1 MSRRAL
7 HTGRHTVAAILTVAV
22 TLTACQHDISSEPA
36 TPAKDT
42 ATMNL
47 SELPTLKETQMQM
60 LELLDAAQREIVR
73 EVPATAPWRWNRDW
87 MTIQCVAG
95 LGLYFPN
102 LISAHAL
109 TDDEWA
115 RIFPLVTGLA
125 ERAGLSGADTMQNAS
140 GNHDVRI
147 GSADGRE
154 LMVGSRDA
162 TVLTATISC
171 RRSPDDSLWVN
182 GKIPL
187 PPDPR
192 P

>member
-1 MSRRAL
+1 MNSRLRTA
-7 HTGRHTVAAILTVAV
+7 RRTVAAVLAIAA
-22 TLTACQHDISSEPA
+22 TLTACQHNVSSEPA

-42 ATMNL
+42 PAMNL
-47 SELPTLKETQMQM
+47 SHLPTLKETQTQM
-60 LELLDAAQREIVR
+60 LELLDAVRHEIVQQ
-73 EVPATAPWRWNRDW
+73 VPATTPWRWSHGW
-87 MTIQCVAG
+87 STIQCVGG

-102 LISAHAL
+102 LVSGHAL

-115 RIFPLVTGLA
+115 RIFPLVSTLA
-125 ERAGLSGADTMQNAS
+125 EKAGLSGADAMQNAP

-154 LMVGSRDA
+154 LMIGSRDA
-162 TVLTATISC
+162 TVLSATVGC
-171 RRSPDDSLWVN
+171 RRSTDDSLWVN
-182 GKIPL
+182 GEIPL